1 MSIKPLHDRVVVKP
15 IEADEISAGG
25 ILIPDSAKEKSTK
38 GEVVAVGPGKPLDN
52 GSVRAPALK
61 VGDKVKWA
69 SQAGG
74 VWTDKEGVVVAV
86 IAGGLDGVAVG
97 AGVALH
103 PASRAGTASSM
114 ASGRRTNGMPGA
126 YLRSSPSTCCPVG

>member
-52 GSVRAPALK
+52 GSVRAAALK
-61 VGDKVKWA
+61 VGDKVIYG
-69 SQAGG
+69 QYAGS
-74 VWTDKEGVVVAV
+74 TYKA
-86 IAGGLDGVAVG
+86 DGVEYKV
-97 AGVALH
+97 
-103 PASRAGTASSM
+103 
-114 ASGRRTNGMPGA
+114 
-126 YLRSSPSTCCPVG
+126 LREDDILAIIG